1 MSLRYCA
8 RVSTPRAP
16 PPGRSRPLPIHLD
29 LVAHVIQLSVAPV
42 FLLTAI
48 AGLLGVLLNRLAR
61 AVDRAR
67 EIESVLE
74 RKDVPHADA
83 LLSEHAVCARRSAM
97 ILRAIAL
104 CVIAGLL
111 VCAVIVGLFV
121 TAYYKWTPDISRVL
135 AAIFS
140 CALIALIAGLLIFL
154 REVYIATA
162 SLRFSAQVAPDIE
175 PTARTRQQG

>member
-1 MSLRYCA
+1 MPVR
-8 RVSTPRAP
+8 
-16 PPGRSRPLPIHLD
+16 LD

-67 EIESVLE
+67 EIESLLE
-74 RKDVPHADA
+74 RKEAPHADA
-83 LLSEHAVCARRSAM
+83 LLSEHAICARRSAM
-97 ILRAIAL
+97 ILRAIAM

-121 TAYYKWTPDISRVL
+121 TAYYEWTPDLSKVL
-135 AAIFS
+135 AVIFS

-162 SLRFSAQVAPDIE
+162 TLRFSPHVAPDAA
-175 PTARTRQQG
+175 PQASTRQQG

>member
-1 MSLRYCA
+1 
-8 RVSTPRAP
+8 
-16 PPGRSRPLPIHLD
+16 
-29 LVAHVIQLSVAPV
+29 
-42 FLLTAI
+42 
-48 AGLLGVLLNRLAR
+48 
-61 AVDRAR
+61 
-67 EIESVLE
+67 
-74 RKDVPHADA
+74 
-83 LLSEHAVCARRSAM
+83 M

>member
-1 MSLRYCA
+1 MNASP
-8 RVSTPRAP
+8 TE
-16 PPGRSRPLPIHLD
+16 HLD
-29 LVAHVIQLSVAPV
+29 LISHVIQLAIAPV

-48 AGLLGVLLNRLAR
+48 GGLLGVLANRLAR

-67 EIESVLE
+67 EIEDLLE
-74 RKDVPHADA
+74 ASEARHADA
-83 LLSEHAVCARRSAM
+83 LRSEHAVCARRSAM

-104 CVIAGLL
+104 CVIAALL

-121 TAYYKWTPDISRVL
+121 TAYYKWSPDLSRLV

-140 CALIALIAGLLIFL
+140 CALLALIFGLLTFL

-162 SLRFSAQVAPDIE
+162 TLRFSAQVADAQVAE
-175 PTARTRQQG
+175 PQPPKARSRRQG

>member
-1 MSLRYCA
+1 MDN
-8 RVSTPRAP
+8 
-16 PPGRSRPLPIHLD
+16 LPEHLD
-29 LVAHVIQLSVAPV
+29 VIAHVIQLSVAPV

-48 AGLLGVLLNRLAR
+48 AGLLGVLANRLSR

-67 EIESVLE
+67 QIEDLLE
-74 RKDVPHADA
+74 VKDVPHADA
-83 LLSEHAVCARRSAM
+83 LREEHAVCARRSAM

-121 TAYYKWTPDISRVL
+121 TAYYRWSPDLTRVV

-140 CALIALIAGLLIFL
+140 CALIALIIGLISFL
-154 REVYIATA
+154 REVYVATA
-162 SLRFSAQVAPDIE
+162 TLRFSAQVGTDKPVK
-175 PTARTRQQG
+175 ARTRRPA

>member
-1 MSLRYCA
+1 M
-8 RVSTPRAP
+8 PE
-16 PPGRSRPLPIHLD
+16 HLD
-29 LVAHVIQLSVAPV
+29 LIAHVIQLSVAPV

-48 AGLLGVLLNRLAR
+48 AGLLGVLANRLAR

-67 EIESVLE
+67 QIE
-74 RKDVPHADA
+74 A
-83 LLSEHAVCARRSAM
+83 LLEADPGDHVEALRAEHAVCARRSAM

-121 TAYYKWTPDISRVL
+121 TAYYKWSPDLSRAV

-140 CALIALIAGLLIFL
+140 CALVALIFGLLTFL

-162 SLRFSAQVAPDIE
+162 TLRFSANLGAPA
-175 PTARTRQQG
+175 PAKAQTRRRG